1 MNLFALSVE
10 LGMDTSEFERGISQ
24 AKTKTAASV
33 TEMKSQYK
41 SLAASLGGYQSAFNK
56 AAAQYGTS
64 SQSAQKYS
72 AKIAEQRQK
81 LDECRKSLEAVG
93 VSVEDVCRKM
103 ERASDKTESLSVP
116 FSGLSKTLTGAFTKS
131 QLIATAITSLAGKFA
146 SFGEGAVKQ
155 GTDFNQ
161 AMEKYR
167 VAYTNMLGSAEQ
179 AQAVLNQI
187 KQDAAHTPLNV
198 DSLVQANQ
206 LLISAGV
213 DAGKARSTILA
224 LGDAVSATSG
234 GNDALSRMAANLQ
247 QIKNVG
253 KASAA
258 DIKQFAMA
266 GIDIY
271 GILADYTGKS
281 TTEVQN
287 MTISY
292 DLLTAALQKASEEGG
307 RYYNAMET
315 QSQTMSGRIET
326 LKDNWSQLLG
336 TLTEGLTETEGKLVT
351 AASGWVQ
358 RLQEAFETSGANGL
372 MQAGGHIVDD
382 IATGISDGIPSLAT
396 QAAGAV
402 QNFALYLQDNTGQI
416 VDTGGQLL
424 TSLANGILSTAPIVA
439 NAAVQTVSSLA
450 VELWNNADKIFTAGA
465 DLLGKLIEGFLSL
478 TGNVIEAIGNITAA
492 IVTKIFTT
500 DWVQIGKDIVSSI
513 GQGILNGVSAMS
525 GPLDRLSYKLNHALG
540 KNGYEENTFEAWAA
554 ANGKTSE
561 TRYQQGS
568 PKDAAY
574 WKRYGDRLARQY
586 GLNETGLDTGSNGT
600 DTTSGEDTTKA
611 TKTGST
617 TETVIS
623 SISSTATTT
632 AQNALGTVTT
642 SIQTLTEKVKDSAGK
657 IKDRITE
664 TTTTTG
670 KEMVNGVA
678 TTFKQVETKVNGTV
692 TKVTKTY
699 DDMSKTLLGT
709 FTNVSETTF
718 DGIITKVQQ
727 AVEKYADG
735 SEHIKKTVTETGQRI
750 GENGAETY
758 EKIITYID
766 GVQDKVTETAQNID
780 KSIKATQKR
789 IEENLSKAQQQF
801 NSGIFKLGKNL
812 YTDLKNQDWA
822 ALGLDIVNMMW
833 GEVSQEQREVL
844 SDWANKAL
852 EAINEAYSGGGL
864 SEAFNAFKQIM
875 SNGIKAD
882 ADGVTTDVKGL
893 SNVFQELGINV
904 SNVGSKIMGVL
915 GTMGTGMGTFVSN
928 AGTGIAKLAGSM
940 GSLGTL
946 AQGAGGLIAKIGGLI
961 ISNPEVAAIIA
972 IVAGVAA
979 LGAALFAKFG
989 KGKSSG
995 GQAVSHYESPFAG
1008 HDVYDSLTEFS
1019 TRAAMQHRYI
1029 EKTTGTDAQ
1038 LGILQQIRDM
1048 LDEHL
1053 PDIGTGQLVMDGEK
1067 VADMLTPRLAT
1078 NVDARIGVTVT
1089 RKARGV

>member
-10 LGMDTSEFERGISQ
+10 LGMDTSSFEQGVDRAK
-24 AKTKTAASV
+24 AKTSA
-33 TEMKSQYK
+33 
-41 SLAASLGGYQSAFNK
+41 LAGELNP
-56 AAAQYGTS
+56 
-64 SQSAQKYS
+64 
-72 AKIAEQRQK
+72 R
-81 LDECRKSLEAVG
+81 
-93 VSVEDVCRKM
+93 
-103 ERASDKTESLSVP
+103 
-116 FSGLSKTLTGAFTKS
+116 FSGIGKTLTSAFVKS
-131 QLIATAITSLAGKFA
+131 QLLATSIIGLAKKFTSL
-146 SFGEGAVKQ
+146 GEGIVNQ
-155 GTDFNQ
+155 GVAFNQ
-161 AMEKYR
+161 QMEKYTTGF
-167 VAYTNMLGSAEQ
+167 TNMLGSAEK

-187 KQDAAHTPLNV
+187 KQDAARTPLNV

-213 DAGKARSTILA
+213 SAGEARSTILA
-224 LGDAVSATSG
+224 LGDAVSATG
-234 GNDALSRMAANLQ
+234 GGSEVLSRMAANLQ

-253 KASAA
+253 KAASI

-271 GILADYTGKS
+271 GVLADYTGKS
-281 TTEVQN
+281 TTEVQG
-287 MTISY
+287 MTITY

-315 QSQTMSGRIET
+315 QSQTLSGRIET

-336 TLTEGLTETEGKLVT
+336 TLTKGLTETEGNLVT
-351 AASGWVQ
+351 AAAGWVQ
-358 RLQEAFETSGANGL
+358 RLQEGFETAGANGL
-372 MQAGGHIVDD
+372 MQAGGHIVDEV
-382 IATGISDGIPSLAT
+382 ASGISAGIPSLA
-396 QAAGAV
+396 ARAEDAV

-416 VDTGGQLL
+416 VDTGGKLL
-424 TSLANGILSTAPIVA
+424 VSLASGILDMAPAIVNSA
-439 NAAVQTVSSLA
+439 EQIFSAFV
-450 VELWNNADKIFTAGA
+450 VELWNHADEIFTTGA
-465 DLLGKLIEGFLSL
+465 DLVGKLVKGFLSL
-478 TGNVIEAIGNITAA
+478 TGNVIEAAGNITAA

-500 DWVQIGKDIVSSI
+500 DWVQVGKDVVSSI
-513 GQGILNGVSAMS
+513 GQGILDGISALS
-525 GPLDRLSYKLNHALG
+525 TPLDRLSYKLNHALG
-540 KNGYEENTFEAWAA
+540 KTGYAAYDTFEAWAA

-568 PKDAAY
+568 QKDTAY
-574 WKRYGDRLARQY
+574 WKRYGDKLAQQY
-586 GLNETGLDTGSNGT
+586 GLNETGTDTGSGET
-600 DTTSGEDTTKA
+600 DATSGDFSGTKS
-611 TKTGST
+611 K
-617 TETVIS
+617 TETVIAS
-623 SISSTATTT
+623 VSHTATTT
-632 AQNALGTVTT
+632 AQNALGAVTT
-642 SIQTLTEKVKDSAGK
+642 SVETLNEKVKDAAGN
-657 IKDRITE
+657 IKDRVTE
-664 TTTTTG
+664 TTTETG

-678 TTFKQVETKVNGTV
+678 TTYTLV
-692 TKVTKTY
+692 TKKVTDANGKISTTTKKVY
-699 DDMSKTLLGT
+699 ADMSKTLLGT
-709 FTNVSETTF
+709 LTTIAEKTF
-718 DGIITKVQQ
+718 NGITTTTQQ
-727 AVEKYADG
+727 AVETYADG
-735 SEHIKKTVTETGQRI
+735 SQHIKTTATETGERI
-750 GENGAETY
+750 VDGVRQTY
-758 EKIITYID
+758 TKVISYID

-844 SDWANKAL
+844 SDWANKSL

-875 SNGIKAD
+875 SNGIQAD

-893 SNVFQELGINV
+893 GKVFQDLGINV
-904 SNVGSKIMGVL
+904 SDVGSKIMGVL
-915 GTMGTGMGTFVSN
+915 NTIGSGMGSFALN
-928 AGTGIAKLAGSM
+928 AGTDIANLAGSM
-940 GSLGTL
+940 GSLGTI
-946 AQGAGGLIAKIGGLI
+946 AEGVGGLIAKIGGLI

-972 IVAGVAA
+972 IVAGVVA

-1019 TRAAMQHRYI
+1019 TRAAMQHRYM
-1029 EKTTGTDAQ
+1029 EKTTGADAQ

-1078 NVDARIGVTVT
+1078 NIDTSMGVYTL
-1089 RKARGV
+1089 RAERGV

>member
-1 MNLFALSVE
+1 LSATLGLDDSAYRQGIQNVQSETKKTVSSLSGEYSKAAKAVVE
-10 LGMDTSEFERGISQ
+10 LTRRYNESVGRTGKASSETKNLKTMLAQAEAQLRATTTALKAANNGMEGFANSTD
-24 AKTKTAASV
+24 KASG
-33 TEMKSQYK
+33 K
-41 SLAASLGGYQSAFNK
+41 SLAGA
-56 AAAQYGTS
+56 
-64 SQSAQKYS
+64 
-72 AKIAEQRQK
+72 IA
-81 LDECRKSLEAVG
+81 
-93 VSVEDVCRKM
+93 
-103 ERASDKTESLSVP
+103 
-116 FSGLSKTLTGAFTKS
+116 
-131 QLIATAITSLAGKFA
+131 
-146 SFGEGAVKQ
+146 Q
-155 GTDFNQ
+155 GTVMASVFSKLGSAALSAAEGFISSGIEYNAQ
-161 AMEKYR
+161 IEKYTTGF
-167 VAYTNMLGSAEQ
+167 TNMLGSAEA
-179 AQAVLNQI
+179 AQQVMSQI
-187 KQDAAHTPLNV
+187 QEDAAKTPFDV
-198 DSLVQANQ
+198 ASLTQANQ
-206 LLISAGV
+206 YLISAGEN
-213 DAGKARSTILA
+213 ASYARSTIMA
-224 LGDAVSATSG
+224 LGDAVSATGG
-234 GNDALSRMAANLQ
+234 GNDELNRMSQNLQ

-271 GILADYTGKS
+271 GILADYTEKS
-281 TTEVQN
+281 TAEVQN
-287 MTISY
+287 MTVTY

-465 DLLGKLIEGFLSL
+465 DLLGKLVEGFLSL

-586 GLNETGLDTGSNGT
+586 GLNEIGLDTGSDGT
-600 DTTSGEDTTKA
+600 DTTSGGDATKT

-709 FTNVSETTF
+709 FTNISETTV
-718 DGIITKVQQ
+718 DGITTKVQQ

-735 SEHIKKTVTETGQRI
+735 SEHIKKNVTETGQRI

-766 GVQDKVTETAQNID
+766 GVQDKVTETSTLID
-780 KSIKATQKR
+780 KSVKGTQNR
-789 IEENLSKAQQQF
+789 IDQQLSEASGQLDK
-801 NSGIFKLGKNL
+801 GIFGLVKSAFSDAKNG
-812 YTDLKNQDWA
+812 DWA
-822 ALGLDIVNMMW
+822 SLGLDFVNLIW
-833 GEVSQEQREVL
+833 GEVSQKQRDVI
-844 SDWANKAL
+844 SDWLNKAL
-852 EAINEAYSGGGL
+852 TAVNEGYFSGGIGK
-864 SEAFNAFKQIM
+864 AFDIFQKLFSDGGVKSDI
-875 SNGIKAD
+875 
-882 ADGVTTDVKGL
+882 DGVTNSVKAFGEIV
-893 SNVFQELGINV
+893 NG
-904 SNVGSKIMGVL
+904 
-915 GTMGTGMGTFVSN
+915 
-928 AGTGIAKLAGSM
+928 LAGSGGVGGALGSIVQSFSGM
-940 GSLGTL
+940 AGGITSALGNIVSFVAANPVLALILGVGAVAGGIGLAMWMDKKNNQKPVSHYQSPFDKTGMYDSLGT
-946 AQGAGGLIAKIGGLI
+946 
-961 ISNPEVAAIIA
+961 
-972 IVAGVAA
+972 
-979 LGAALFAKFG
+979 
-989 KGKSSG
+989 
-995 GQAVSHYESPFAG
+995 
-1008 HDVYDSLTEFS
+1008 FS
-1019 TRAAMQHRYI
+1019 TRAALQYRVTGQQSIVDRQTSILERI
-1029 EKTTGTDAQ
+1029 EG
-1038 LGILQQIRDM
+1038 M

-1053 PDIGTGQLVMDGEK
+1053 PDIGKGQVVMDSGEL
-1067 VADMLTPRLAT
+1067 VGVLSTRMAT
-1078 NVDARIGVTVT
+1078 NVDARIGVTVE